1 MLVNGRWFDG
11 PDLYTPTGTVNREL
25 SHTSNQGSFILF
37 THVDSWGNYYLQWAC
52 SCLDNRH
59 LLLQVG
65 GGIVTP
71 LHELTQHKAYPIV
84 HIGRST
90 VGEHYCVILKLWDEL
105 NLGVGRN
112 VFIIL
117 PVNYASLFT
126 PRLVSNINNGTL
138 ILKLVLLGFTPWGLP
153 ILQFL
158 PG

>member
-1 MLVNGRWFDG
+1 M
-11 PDLYTPTGTVNREL
+11 
-25 SHTSNQGSFILF
+25 
-37 THVDSWGNYYLQWAC
+37 
-52 SCLDNRH
+52 
-59 LLLQVG
+59 G

-71 LHELTQHKAYPIV
+71 LHELTQHKAYLIV

-90 VGEHYCVILKLWDEL
+90 VGERYCVILKLWDEL

-138 ILKLVLLGFTPWGLP
+138 ILKLVLLGFTPRGLP